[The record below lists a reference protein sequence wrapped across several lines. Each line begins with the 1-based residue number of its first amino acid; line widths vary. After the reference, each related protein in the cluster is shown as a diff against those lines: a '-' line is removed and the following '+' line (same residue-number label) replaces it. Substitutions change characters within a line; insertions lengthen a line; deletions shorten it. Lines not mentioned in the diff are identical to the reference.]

1 MENAVGIGDA
11 RPLGE
16 AADEEKVHEGEA
28 MKMKESSGA
37 KRRRMATLDRG
48 DGAGGDRSTSFLPL
62 AFHFEGAGT
71 ILMGVALAVALV
83 GSAFLN
89 ASSAGVVGHVS
100 LSVPTG
106 SATARSAI
114 SLASPLLLC
123 GQILVVLGALFGA
136 LRGDSQRGTLRR
148 RVARLSAALWGLG
161 LALLLTR
168 VPLGQWLSEH
178 VTWGASALRV
188 LRWVI
193 TLAALGTTAL
203 VVRANTRELSV
214 RKGLR
219 AIDVGLGLVV
229 VQIVV
234 SLFHNALFAAL
245 WNSRLRAMHG
255 ALELA
260 GSLGLFVAG
269 AGLFVVARSMHHAW
283 IEGAEGAAHPS

>member
-1 MENAVGIGDA
+1 
-11 RPLGE
+11 
-16 AADEEKVHEGEA
+16 
-28 MKMKESSGA
+28 
-37 KRRRMATLDRG
+37 MAT
-48 DGAGGDRSTSFLPL
+48 
-62 AFHFEGAGT
+62 
-71 ILMGVALAVALV
+71 ALAVVLV
-83 GSAFLN
+83 GTAFLN
-89 ASSAGVVGHVS
+89 AASEGVVGHVS
-100 LSVPTG
+100 VTLPTG
-106 SATARSAI
+106 GETARSAI

-123 GQILVVLGALFGA
+123 GQILVVLGAFFGA
-136 LRGDSQRGTLRR
+136 LRGDTQRSTLRPR
-148 RVARLSAALWGLG
+148 LARLSAALWGLG

-168 VPLGQWLSEH
+168 AQLGHWLSEH
-178 VTWGASALRV
+178 VTWGATALRV
-188 LRWVI
+188 LRWVV

-219 AIDVGLGLVV
+219 AIDVGLGLVA

-245 WNSRLRAMHG
+245 WNSRFRAMHG

-283 IEGAEGAAHPS
+283 IEGATGAAHSS